1 MQRKVAGSESSS
13 SQNQTED
20 KPTALPT
27 SVSFPAKLSL
37 SLSLKIG
44 IVNQFELKMSNCIC
58 CRPMISIKSI
68 DDNNNNNNNNNS
80 FVLPRRLSI
89 GGQSIRDGRVLNS
102 RVCGVRIRAS
112 MVDSYESSSNFVK
125 RMEKAWIIS
134 QVPPCSPSFALPN
147 SKHSFKVR
155 SVDGSNN
162 NFGGTYA
169 KGNQDI
175 NRDNHITV
183 MRSMFYYLRSKVY
196 SDLNYQLL
204 YLAVVILY
212 FVWSPFVPSNISHV
226 PDACSNQGP
235 LLALLVTQMGM
246 LNANGVVVQVS
257 LFLVTTCFAKYHPE
271 TAVVLFVLGRQGSTC
286 CADCKGTGFRAKWLG
301 EPPISK

>member
-20 KPTALPT
+20 KRTALP
-27 SVSFPAKLSL
+27 
-37 SLSLKIG
+37 
-44 IVNQFELKMSNCIC
+44 
-58 CRPMISIKSI
+58 PMISIKSI
-68 DDNNNNNNNNNS
+68 DNNNNNS

-134 QVPPCSPSFALPN
+134 QEF
-147 SKHSFKVR
+147 
-155 SVDGSNN
+155 
-162 NFGGTYA
+162 
-169 KGNQDI
+169 
-175 NRDNHITV
+175 
-183 MRSMFYYLRSKVY
+183 
-196 SDLNYQLL
+196 
-204 YLAVVILY
+204 
-212 FVWSPFVPSNISHV
+212 
-226 PDACSNQGP
+226 NQGP

-271 TAVVLFVLGRQGSTC
+271 TAVVLFVLGRDQH
-286 CADCKGTGFRAKWLG
+286 AVLIVRERAFVQSGWESLLFL
-301 EPPISK
+301 SRSANA

>member
-20 KPTALPT
+20 KPTALP
-27 SVSFPAKLSL
+27 
-37 SLSLKIG
+37 
-44 IVNQFELKMSNCIC
+44 
-58 CRPMISIKSI
+58 PMISIKSI
-68 DDNNNNNNNNNS
+68 DNNNN

-134 QVPPCSPSFALPN
+134 QAG
-147 SKHSFKVR
+147 K
-155 SVDGSNN
+155 
-162 NFGGTYA
+162 FGGCSGTA
-169 KGNQDI
+169 LI
-175 NRDNHITV
+175 NLFV
-183 MRSMFYYLRSKVY
+183 GSL
-196 SDLNYQLL
+196 
-204 YLAVVILY
+204 ILPGI
-212 FVWSPFVPSNISHV
+212 V
-226 PDACSNQGP
+226 NQGP

-271 TAVVLFVLGRQGSTC
+271 TAVVLFVLGRDQH
-286 CADCKGTGFRAKWLG
+286 AVLIVRERAFVQSGWESLLFLSRSANAWFSRPLKYM
-301 EPPISK
+301 

>member
-1 MQRKVAGSESSS
+1 MQRKVAGSGSSS

-27 SVSFPAKLSL
+27 SV
-37 SLSLKIG
+37 
-44 IVNQFELKMSNCIC
+44 
-58 CRPMISIKSI
+58 PMISIKSI
-68 DDNNNNNNNNNS
+68 DNNNNNNNS

-134 QVPPCSPSFALPN
+134 QC
-147 SKHSFKVR
+147 
-155 SVDGSNN
+155 
-162 NFGGTYA
+162 
-169 KGNQDI
+169 
-175 NRDNHITV
+175 
-183 MRSMFYYLRSKVY
+183 
-196 SDLNYQLL
+196 
-204 YLAVVILY
+204 
-212 FVWSPFVPSNISHV
+212 
-226 PDACSNQGP
+226 NQGP

-271 TAVVLFVLGRQGSTC
+271 TAVVLFVLGRDQH
-286 CADCKGTGFRAKWLG
+286 AVLIVRERAFVQSGWESLLFL
-301 EPPISK
+301 SSSANA